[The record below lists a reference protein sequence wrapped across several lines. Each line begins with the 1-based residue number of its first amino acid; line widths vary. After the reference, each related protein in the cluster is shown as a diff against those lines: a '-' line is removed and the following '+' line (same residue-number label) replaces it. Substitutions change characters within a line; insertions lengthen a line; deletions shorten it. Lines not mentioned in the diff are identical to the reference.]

1 MPSTKARLPY
11 PDGNDAFREGTFALP
26 EGNDAFREGTIAFR
40 EGNDAFL
47 GRTDAELGGCNSFA
61 KSEITSRER
70 RHAIKSMSMSG
81 FWTPTRTHR
90 ETA

>member
-1 MPSTKARLPY
+1 MPSAKARLPY
-11 PDGNDAFREGTFALP
+11 PKVTMPSAKARLPYP
-26 EGNDAFREGTIAFR
+26 EGNDAFREGTFDFH

-47 GRTDAELGGCNSFA
+47 GRTDAELGGCNSFP

>member
-1 MPSTKARLPY
+1 MPSAKARLPY
-11 PDGNDAFREGTFALP
+11 P